1 MPHRN
6 NVGFKGPIAPFHPLR
21 QSGSL
26 LPFAR
31 SAPRIRKR
39 RPQPG
44 ATFVIINRLIIV
56 WVVLGFLQ
64 GWVVRPYPGSAAP
77 NEASFGGMPMAQY
90 ILSDPNFSDGTRKD
104 VIEKIVG
111 EFRDKPG
118 LKLIGYEPDA
128 DFDRL
133 PVEILGRPEA
143 VREALLNAA
152 GQAYQHIDMEKQH
165 GRHPRIGA
173 VDTIEIYPAKGISI
187 EECREFA
194 EELGKELYKRFD
206 VPIFFT
212 GKNARRPDREGLTA
226 IRKGNYEGLRE
237 SVLTDP
243 DRAPDLGPAKLHPTA
258 GATIVG
264 ALEEH
269 DAYFNVVLD
278 TTDLA
283 IAKKLASYVRGK
295 TGGFTNIQGVIGLP
309 NTHRRTGKAVT
320 IVSCEVSNPL
330 KTPLHR
336 IYNLLKAEAARYGV
350 NVLAGQVCGTIA
362 AEVLVQTAE
371 WYLQLEGINGPWD
384 YKSQI
389 LENHLLE
396 LQG

>member
-1 MPHRN
+1 
-6 NVGFKGPIAPFHPLR
+6 
-21 QSGSL
+21 
-26 LPFAR
+26 
-31 SAPRIRKR
+31 
-39 RPQPG
+39 
-44 ATFVIINRLIIV
+44 
-56 WVVLGFLQ
+56 
-64 GWVVRPYPGSAAP
+64 
-77 NEASFGGMPMAQY
+77 MAY
-90 ILSDPNFSDGTRKD
+90 ILSDPNFSDGTRKE
-104 VIEKIVG
+104 VIEKIMDQ
-111 EFRDKPG
+111 FRNREG
-118 LKLIGYEPDA
+118 VKLIGYEPDA

-133 PVEILGRPEA
+133 PSEVLGRPA
-143 VREALLNAA
+143 AMREALLDAA
-152 GQAYQHIDMEKQH
+152 GVAYELIDMEQQH

-173 VDTIEIYPAKGISI
+173 VDTIEIYPVKGLTIDDA
-187 EECREFA
+187 REFA
-194 EELGKELYKRFD
+194 EELGHELYKRYD
-206 VPIFFT
+206 VPIYFT
-212 GKNARRPDREGLTA
+212 GKNARKPENEGLTF
-226 IRKGNYEGLRE
+226 IRKGNYEGLKE
-237 SVLTDP
+237 AVLVDP
-243 DRAPDLGPAKLHPTA
+243 ARAPDLGPAKLHPRA

-264 ALEEH
+264 AMDEH

-278 TTDLA
+278 TEDLA

-309 NTHRRTGKAVT
+309 NVHRRTGKACT

-371 WYLQLEGINGPWD
+371 WYLQLESINGPWD

-396 LQG
+396 LES

>member
-1 MPHRN
+1 
-6 NVGFKGPIAPFHPLR
+6 
-21 QSGSL
+21 
-26 LPFAR
+26 
-31 SAPRIRKR
+31 
-39 RPQPG
+39 
-44 ATFVIINRLIIV
+44 
-56 WVVLGFLQ
+56 
-64 GWVVRPYPGSAAP
+64 
-77 NEASFGGMPMAQY
+77 MAKY

-111 EFRDKPG
+111 EFRDRPG
-118 LKLIGYEPDA
+118 VKLIGYEPDA

-133 PVEILGRPEA
+133 PCELLGRPEA
-143 VREALLNAA
+143 MREALLAA
-152 GQAYQHIDMEKQH
+152 AAKAYELIDMEKQH

-173 VDTIEIYPAKGISI
+173 VDTIEVYPAKDMTI

-194 EELGKELYKRFD
+194 EDLGNELYKRHG
-206 VPIFFT
+206 VPIYFT
-212 GKNARRPDREGLTA
+212 GKNARKPENEGLTF

-237 SVLTDP
+237 AVLTDP
-243 DRAPDLGPAKLHPTA
+243 SRAPDLGPAKLHPTA

-269 DAYFNVVLD
+269 DAYFNVILD
-278 TTDLA
+278 TTDLS
-283 IAKKLASYVRGK
+283 IAKKLASIVRGR

-309 NTHRRTGKAVT
+309 QTHRRTGKECT

-336 IYNLLKAEAARYGV
+336 IYNLLKSEAARYGV
-350 NVLAGQVCGTIA
+350 NVIGGQVCGTIA

-371 WYLQLEGINGPWD
+371 WYLQLEAINGPWD
-384 YKSQI
+384 YKTQI

-396 LQG
+396 LES

>member
-1 MPHRN
+1 
-6 NVGFKGPIAPFHPLR
+6 
-21 QSGSL
+21 
-26 LPFAR
+26 
-31 SAPRIRKR
+31 
-39 RPQPG
+39 
-44 ATFVIINRLIIV
+44 
-56 WVVLGFLQ
+56 
-64 GWVVRPYPGSAAP
+64 
-77 NEASFGGMPMAQY
+77 MAKY
-90 ILSDPNFSDGTRKD
+90 ILSDPNFSDGTRKE
-104 VIEKIVG
+104 VIEEIIG
-111 EFRDKPG
+111 QFRDRPG
-118 LKLIGYEPDA
+118 VKLIGYEPDA

-133 PVEILGRPEA
+133 PAEVLGRPDA
-143 VREALLNAA
+143 VRDALLDAA
-152 GQAYQHIDMEKQH
+152 AKAYELIDMEKQH

-173 VDTIEIYPAKGISI
+173 VDTIEIYPAKDITI

-194 EELGKELYKRFD
+194 EDLGNELFKRHG
-206 VPIFFT
+206 VPIYFT
-212 GKNARRPDREGLTA
+212 GKNARRLENEGLTF
-226 IRKGNYEGLRE
+226 IRKGNYEGLKKA
-237 SVLTDP
+237 VLTDP
-243 DRAPDLGPAKLHPTA
+243 SRAPDLGPAALHPTA

-283 IAKKLASYVRGK
+283 IAKKLASYVRGR

-309 NTHRRTGKAVT
+309 QTHRRTGKACT

-350 NVLAGQVCGTIA
+350 NVIAGQVCGTIA

-396 LQG
+396 LEG

>member
-1 MPHRN
+1 
-6 NVGFKGPIAPFHPLR
+6 
-21 QSGSL
+21 
-26 LPFAR
+26 
-31 SAPRIRKR
+31 
-39 RPQPG
+39 
-44 ATFVIINRLIIV
+44 
-56 WVVLGFLQ
+56 
-64 GWVVRPYPGSAAP
+64 
-77 NEASFGGMPMAQY
+77 MAKY
-90 ILSDPNFSDGTRKD
+90 ILSDPNFSDGTRKE
-104 VIEKIVG
+104 VIEEIIG
-111 EFRDKPG
+111 QFRDRPG
-118 LKLIGYEPDA
+118 VKLIGYEPDA

-133 PVEILGRPEA
+133 PAEVLGRPDA
-143 VREALLNAA
+143 VRDALLDAA
-152 GQAYQHIDMEKQH
+152 AKAYELIDMEKQH

-173 VDTIEIYPAKGISI
+173 VDTIEIYPAKDITI

-194 EELGKELYKRFD
+194 EDLGNELFKRHG
-206 VPIFFT
+206 VPIYFT
-212 GKNARRPDREGLTA
+212 GKNARRPENEGLTF
-226 IRKGNYEGLRE
+226 IRKGNYEGLKKA
-237 SVLTDP
+237 VLTDP
-243 DRAPDLGPAKLHPTA
+243 SRAPDLGPAALHPTA

-283 IAKKLASYVRGK
+283 IAKKLASYVRGR

-309 NTHRRTGKAVT
+309 QTHRRTGKACT

-350 NVLAGQVCGTIA
+350 NVIAGQVCGTIA

-396 LQG
+396 LEG